1 MFIVMLVGGNEAG
14 RFFAE
19 LKQLHDEVIF
29 MPDDEEFYDDVDLFV
44 CFSGDLSPRIRP
56 PRPIMTWCGNDL
68 DTLDRVYKRLGL
80 PDTTNVDIK

>member
-19 LKQLHDEVIF
+19 LKHLHEEVIF
-29 MPDDEEFYDDVDLFV
+29 MPDDEEFYDNVDLFV

-56 PRPIMTWCGNDL
+56 PLPIMTWSGD
-68 DTLDRVYKRLGL
+68 DQETLDRVYKRLGL